1 MRLYVAVREGDLVDP
16 ASWPFGGGIAW
27 LMDDSEVFDRSA
39 PVRQRWEQLDQAFRS
54 TACVVDVDETVSIR
68 ELTATALTAARAA
81 GLVADPAEN
90 LDEDLRIWLADP
102 ATGEVFELDESISA
116 AGLLDDDVVLLCVEH
131 PPMGMYELL
140 PAADPAQVFAQL
152 QFAEQRKAKT
162 PKLHGVL
169 LYTDAD
175 VELAT
180 FVRTHFDELNA
191 LSGELF
197 QISVFER
204 PQKWRTAKRYWK
216 DSLDPD
222 LYRMLSALQWLKW
235 TPYDKLG
242 AYEVARKLGVPSSD
256 LPCLVLQLPGGHTRD
271 RFVFPVL
278 NAGLEDFRRLLGDL
292 SQLVHSESEGTDLR
306 MSLAAAARR
315 LRAEVV
321 PSAAGSAGSFEFK
334 GATVFIHSGGQA
346 MTENFNFHGQT
357 TFINRPVNTV
367 IADFQNSHGASS
379 AGTDLAGLLRLVLAS
394 EELNDEQRELVA
406 GLIHEVAGEL
416 EEPAL
421 DQSGVRHR
429 LERIKSTVSQ
439 AADIAGPALSI
450 VAKVLELLP

>member
-1 MRLYVAVREGDLVDP
+1 MA
-16 ASWPFGGGIAW
+16 
-27 LMDDSEVFDRSA
+27 
-39 PVRQRWEQLDQAFRS
+39 
-54 TACVVDVDETVSIR
+54 
-68 ELTATALTAARAA
+68 
-81 GLVADPAEN
+81 
-90 LDEDLRIWLADP
+90 
-102 ATGEVFELDESISA
+102 
-116 AGLLDDDVVLLCVEH
+116 
-131 PPMGMYELL
+131 MYELM

-152 QFAEQRKAKT
+152 QFAEQKAAKT
-162 PKLHGVL
+162 RKLHGVL

-242 AYEVARKLGVPSSD
+242 AYEVARELGVPSGD
-256 LPCLVLQLPGGHTRD
+256 LPCLVLRLPGGHTGD

-278 NAGLEDFRRLLGDL
+278 NAGLEEFRRLLGDL
-292 SQLVHSESEGTDLR
+292 SQVLHSESEETDLR
-306 MSLAAAARR
+306 ARLAAASRR

-321 PSAAGSAGSFEFK
+321 PSTSGAGSFEFK

-346 MTENFNFHGQT
+346 MTENFNFHAQT
-357 TFINRPVNTV
+357 TFINRPINTV
-367 IADFQNSHGASS
+367 ITDFQNSHGTD
-379 AGTDLAGLLRLVLAS
+379 TDLATLLQLVLTS
-394 EELNDEQRELVA
+394 EQLTDDQREQVA
-406 GLIHEVAGEL
+406 QLIHEVAGEL
-416 EEPAL
+416 DISTPDTSKTRNQL
-421 DQSGVRHR
+421 D
-429 LERIKSTVSQ
+429 RIKTTVSK
-439 AADIAGPALSI
+439 AADIATPALTI
-450 VAKVLELLP
+450 IAKVLELLP